1 MAWNLVYNYANL
13 CLGFAMEKKDPKS
26 VDINLVDLER
36 LKRNAAENPGLMS
49 FAASAGSAPV
59 AKNEV
64 QVIKNRSRQS
74 MLEQLDIQMAQIMQQ
89 IQLLAQQV
97 EKLKLRRDI
106 SQRIYDSHIG
116 FEPIV
121 GKEYFLYDDGKN
133 CSLSLISPEE
143 WNSEQKK
150 NEYVAQVRLLADKT
164 WDVLQGQIDF
174 K

>member
-1 MAWNLVYNYANL
+1 
-13 CLGFAMEKKDPKS
+13 MEKKKPQAIDL
-26 VDINLVDLER
+26 DLVDLES

-49 FAASAGSAPV
+49 FAASAGSAPI
-59 AKNEV
+59 AKNET

-97 EKLKLRRDI
+97 EKLKLRRDV
-106 SQRIYDSHIG
+106 SQRIYDSNIG

-121 GKEYFLYDDGKN
+121 GKEYYLYDDGKN

-164 WDVLQGQIDF
+164 WDVLQGQIEM
-174 K
+174 